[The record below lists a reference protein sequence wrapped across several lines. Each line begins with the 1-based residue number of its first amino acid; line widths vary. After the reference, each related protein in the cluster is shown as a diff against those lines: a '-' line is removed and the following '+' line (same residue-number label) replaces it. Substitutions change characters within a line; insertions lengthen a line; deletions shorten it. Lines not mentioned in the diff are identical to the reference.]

1 MWEQPVLVDI
11 AFEKKLLKLSAEH
24 LSLGRLTNSD
34 EFSMKCRKDIFSKR
48 LNCDNENITYKETF
62 L

>member
-34 EFSMKCRKDIFSKR
+34 EFSIKCRKDIFSKR
-48 LNCDNENITYKETF
+48 LNCDNENI
-62 L
+62 